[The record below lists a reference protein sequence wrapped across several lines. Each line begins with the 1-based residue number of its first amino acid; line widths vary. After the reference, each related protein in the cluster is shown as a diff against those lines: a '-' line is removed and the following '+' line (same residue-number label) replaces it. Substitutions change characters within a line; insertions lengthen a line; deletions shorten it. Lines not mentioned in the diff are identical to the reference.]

1 MIRYRSQCIERIR
14 LILILTV
21 VLMSAIP
28 AYSEEARNPDWR
40 SAFAKVATD
49 CIPAVVHVEVTQK
62 REVANPF
69 AETDPLLRR
78 FFNLPKMPKK
88 FQRELKGIGSG
99 ILINPQGYI
108 LTNSHVASGASKIL
122 VVLADGREF
131 SAKLIGSDPKTD
143 LAVIQ
148 ISGDKPFPYLKFAD
162 SDRVMVGQWVV
173 AIGHPRGLDQT
184 VTQGIISAM
193 HRTGIS
199 DPSSY
204 QDFLQTDAAINPGNS
219 GGPLLNLDGAIVG
232 VNSAIASASG
242 GFEGIGFAIPSNMAF
257 YVTKQLMAHGKVERG
272 WLGVSVQDL
281 SYEQARSLGLTLP
294 KGALVSEVVK
304 GGPAENAGLRK
315 GDVILDYNNSEV
327 KDSGELRNN
336 VAVGPIGK
344 EAVISVWRN
353 GKKANLTARIEN
365 LDNAIKILAASA
377 RDRLG
382 AEVRPVT
389 AQEAEKYGMETP
401 IGVTV
406 SSLSKESPLQE
417 AGIEVND
424 IILGINGQMIGGT
437 DNFYSIIATAPSKSR
452 LAVLIL
458 DHRSGNTGSV
468 TVRLK

>member
-1 MIRYRSQCIERIR
+1 MIRYRLKCIERIC
-14 LILILTV
+14 LILILIV
-21 VLMSAIP
+21 VPMSAIP
-28 AYSEEARNPDWR
+28 AYSEDARNPDWR

-78 FFNLPKMPKK
+78 FFNIPKMPKK

-108 LTNSHVASGASKIL
+108 LTNSHVASGASKII

-162 SDRVMVGQWVV
+162 SDKVMVGQWAI

-219 GGPLLNLDGAIVG
+219 GGPLLNLNGAIVG

-281 SYEQARSLGLTLP
+281 SYEQARTLGLPLP

-315 GDVILDYNNSEV
+315 GDVILNYNNSEV
-327 KDSGELRNN
+327 KDSGELRND

-344 EAVISVWRN
+344 EAAISVWRN
-353 GKKANLTARIEN
+353 GKKVNLAARIEN
-365 LDNAIKILAASA
+365 LDNAIKVLAASV

-382 AEVRPVT
+382 AEVRPVST
-389 AQEAEKYGMETP
+389 QEAEKYGMETP

-406 SSLSKESPLQE
+406 SSLSKGSPLQE

-437 DNFYSIIATAPSKSR
+437 DNFYSIIATAPSKTR
-452 LAVLIL
+452 LAVLVL

-468 TVRLK
+468 TVKLK